1 MTGTYTRERGFPYE
15 IYSTCFIT
23 LEHLDVSII
32 KTLAT
37 KQ

>member
-1 MTGTYTRERGFPYE
+1 MTGTYTCEKEFPYE
-15 IYSTCFIT
+15 IYSICFIT
-23 LEHLDVSII
+23 LEYLDVSII